1 MSERVARQAA
11 STLVDGTIESLG
23 SGEGALASSD
33 AASRS
38 AASLSSSSLNALNA
52 EERLVARA
60 KVGDKRALRE
70 IHDAYQSQVRAH
82 LHRLLGSDP
91 DIDDMVQIVFV
102 RAFSALGRFRGSSSL
117 ATWLYRITANSTH
130 NLLRQRYRRNRLK
143 AAVHW
148 FNQGR
153 KAHVSDASQDTR
165 QQAESLLEHLHPDL
179 RQVFVL
185 YHYQGLTLH
194 EIADVFEKPIS
205 TIGDRLSRARKR
217 LQSLVQSQ

>member
-1 MSERVARQAA
+1 M
-11 STLVDGTIESLG
+11 VDGTIESLG
-23 SGEGALASSD
+23 SSD
-33 AASRS
+33 VGLTSTGSGAASRS
-38 AASLSSSSLNALNA
+38 DAALSSSSLGA
-52 EERLVARA
+52 EERLIA
-60 KVGDKRALRE
+60 KAKAGDKRALRE
-70 IHDAYQSQVRAH
+70 IHDTYQAQVRAH
-82 LHRLLGSDP
+82 LHRLLGADP

-102 RAFSALGRFRGSSSL
+102 RAFSALDGFRGGSSL
-117 ATWLYRITANSTH
+117 ATWIYRITANSTH

-143 AAVHW
+143 TAVHW

-153 KAHVSDASQDTR
+153 KAHVANPGLDTR

-217 LQSLVQSQ
+217 LRALVQSK

>member
-1 MSERVARQAA
+1 MSA
-11 STLVDGTIESLG
+11 
-23 SGEGALASSD
+23 D

-38 AASLSSSSLNALNA
+38 AASLSSSSLSA

-70 IHDAYQSQVRAH
+70 IHDTYQSQVRAH

-102 RAFSALGRFRGSSSL
+102 RAFSALDRFRGGSSL

-153 KAHVSDASQDTR
+153 KAHVSNAGLDTR

-194 EIADVFEKPIS
+194 EIADVFQKPIS

-217 LQSLVQSQ
+217 LQTLVQNR

>member
-1 MSERVARQAA
+1 MARRAA
-11 STLVDGTIESLG
+11 TTLVDGTIESLG
-23 SGEGALASSD
+23 SGDGALASSD
-33 AASRS
+33 AGSLS
-38 AASLSSSSLNALNA
+38 AASLSSSSLSA

-70 IHDAYQSQVRAH
+70 IHDTYQSQVRGH

-102 RAFSALGRFRGSSSL
+102 RAFSALGRFRGGSSL
-117 ATWLYRITANSTH
+117 ATWIYRITANSTH

-153 KAHVSDASQDTR
+153 KAHVSDASLDTR

-205 TIGDRLSRARKR
+205 TIGDRLGRARKR
-217 LQSLVQSQ
+217 LQTLVQSQ

>member
-1 MSERVARQAA
+1 M
-11 STLVDGTIESLG
+11 VDGTIDSLG
-23 SGEGALASSD
+23 SSDVALASSHG
-33 AASRS
+33 AGSIS
-38 AASLSSSSLNALNA
+38 AASLSSASLTS
-52 EERLVARA
+52 EERLIARA
-60 KVGDKRALRE
+60 KVGEQRALRE

-102 RAFSALGRFRGSSSL
+102 RAFSALDRFRGGSSL

-153 KAHVSDASQDTR
+153 KAHVANAGLDTR

-185 YHYQGLTLH
+185 YHYEGLTLH
-194 EIADVFEKPIS
+194 EIAEVFEKPIS
-205 TIGDRLSRARKR
+205 TIGDRLGRARKR
-217 LQSLVQSQ
+217 LQALVQSQ

>member
-1 MSERVARQAA
+1 M
-11 STLVDGTIESLG
+11 VDGQIEALG
-23 SGEGALASSD
+23 SGEAALAST
-33 AASRS
+33 S
-38 AASLSSSSLNALNA
+38 AASLSTPAMTA
-52 EERLVARA
+52 EELLIARA
-60 KVGDKRALRE
+60 QAGDQQALRE
-70 IHDAYQSQVRAH
+70 IHDTYQGQVRAH

-102 RAFSALGRFRGSSSL
+102 RAFSALDRFRGGSNL
-117 ATWLYRITANSTH
+117 GTWLYRITANSTH

-153 KAHVSDASQDTR
+153 KAHVDNANLDTR

-185 YHYQGLTLH
+185 YHYEGLTLH
-194 EIADVFEKPIS
+194 EIAEIFEKPIS

-217 LQSLVQSQ
+217 LKALSRAS